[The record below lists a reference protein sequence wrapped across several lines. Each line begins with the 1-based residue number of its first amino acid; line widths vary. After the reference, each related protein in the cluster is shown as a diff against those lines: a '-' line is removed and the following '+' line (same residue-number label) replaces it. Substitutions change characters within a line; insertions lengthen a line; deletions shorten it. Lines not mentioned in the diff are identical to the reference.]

1 MILVKLDL
9 KNIFNLRRKAE
20 ITDEIKHPP
29 SINEVEVSLKLSTIE
44 RELIQLV
51 LHTINQAEENQL
63 VTNNEAK
70 KLYSRYR
77 KNLENI
83 DSETDK
89 STKQLKLLELTRA
102 RNAIYNNY
110 WERLR
115 AVEMA
120 IKELADSLG
129 EDASIF
135 LKTPKNPSKT
145 IAENSRTRKLQP
157 LKEEILTV
165 MEKLREMEVEA

>member
-1 MILVKLDL
+1 MKLDL
-9 KNIFNLRRKAE
+9 KNIFNLRRKDE
-20 ITDEIKHPP
+20 STDEIKHHP
-29 SINEVEVSLKLSTIE
+29 SIDEVEVSLKLSTIE

-51 LHTINQAEENQL
+51 LHTIDRAEENKL
-63 VTNNEAK
+63 VNNNEAK

-83 DSETDK
+83 DSEIDR
-89 STKQLKLLELTRA
+89 STKQLKLLELTRV
-102 RNAIYNNY
+102 RNAIHNNY

-120 IKELADSLG
+120 IKELTDSLG
-129 EDASIF
+129 EDASVF
-135 LKTPKNPSKT
+135 LKTPKNSSKT
-145 IAENSRTRKLQP
+145 ITENSRVRKLQP